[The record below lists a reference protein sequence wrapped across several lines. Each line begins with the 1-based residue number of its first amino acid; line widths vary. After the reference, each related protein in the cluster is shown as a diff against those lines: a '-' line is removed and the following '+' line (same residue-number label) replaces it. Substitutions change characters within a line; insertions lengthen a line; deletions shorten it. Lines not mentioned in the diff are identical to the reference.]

1 MTSSPPPQPPAG
13 GPPPDAPNPH
23 GHHAAGAGSSMDL
36 KKLTMAD
43 YVIAGG
49 TVLFLILALF
59 PWWEFGSDFF
69 GISYSLSGFSSGMV
83 SSAFVLFLLA
93 AVWAALPAFYDLS
106 LGFPRAWV
114 TVGLAGLGF
123 LLTLFAWIDT
133 FNAGFSIWALL
144 GTVVALA
151 IALFAVLTLLPELR
165 TRPALPGGRSGA
177 AQWANQQAPDLGRQ
191 QGQSAAPDSPYAPP
205 RQYAPPPP
213 PPYTS
218 PPQTTAPYA
227 PSPYAPPPPTAAP
240 PPAPPAGGPAAT
252 GGPSDPAEHPGSA

>member
-13 GPPPDAPNPH
+13 GPPPGAPNPH
-23 GHHAAGAGSSMDL
+23 GHHPAGAGSSMDL

-106 LGFPRAWV
+106 LSFPRSWV
-114 TVGLAGLGF
+114 TVGLAALGF
-123 LLTLFAWIDT
+123 LLTLIAWIDT

-165 TRPALPGGRSGA
+165 TRPALPGGLSGA
-177 AQWANQQAPDLGRQ
+177 AEWANQQAPDFGRQ
-191 QGQSAAPDSPYAPP
+191 QGQSPAPDSPYAPP

-213 PPYTS
+213 PPYS
-218 PPQTTAPYA
+218 
-227 PSPYAPPPPTAAP
+227 SLPPTTAP
-240 PPAPPAGGPAAT
+240 PPAPPAGGPAAP
-252 GGPSDPAEHPGSA
+252 GGPSGTAEHPGSA